1 MVRFRFW
8 KKHEEVK
15 VLPPPPLPEKRTTER
30 ISEILM
36 LLRIQSEKLNRTVQ
50 RLTERGK
57 ELFEGCVKASQ
68 EQDTARATVYAN
80 EIAQLR
86 KMSRTLLR
94 SQLSLEQVILRL
106 ETVKEFGDIGKILG
120 PAANIV
126 QQVQGELSGVVP
138 EVAINLNRVGDML
151 DNLLTEVSSVSG
163 TVVSVSAYDEE
174 AKKILEEAN
183 EIAAQ
188 RMKSAFPELPEPY
201 KYSEN
206 KEEGSTKKQ

>member
-1 MVRFRFW
+1 MVKFPFW

-15 VLPPPPLPEKRTTER
+15 VLPPPPPEKRTTER

-57 ELFEGCVKASQ
+57 ELFEKCVKASQ

-80 EIAQLR
+80 EVAQLR

-138 EVAINLNRVGDML
+138 EVAINLSRVGDML
-151 DNLLTEVSSVSG
+151 DNLLAEVSSVSG
-163 TVVSVSAYDEE
+163 SVVSVSAYDEE

-206 KEEGSTKKQ
+206 KEEGTSKKE